1 MLAYDY
7 FALSGNTY
15 LSDNNIIAQR
25 VQSITSRDNL
35 LTIDYEYRK
44 GFDVDFLLYHE
55 ISKADATTA
64 GYIEIVEFKVND

>member
-1 MLAYDY
+1 M
-7 FALSGNTY
+7 S
-15 LSDNNIIAQR
+15 
-25 VQSITSRDNL
+25 VQSMTSRDNL

-64 GYIEIVEFKVND
+64 GYIETVEFKVVD